1 MYWGF
6 NKIWGNKWGYK
17 SKNHAIAWVCLKMVH
32 TPIWSLK
39 FAISNWPSNFG
50 ASRKIPWK
58 RRVGSLKEPG
68 FFSFLQQS
76 CEVRCSK
83 GVNTINLANCWLRAS
98 ISIRSWSR
106 SKSSRGQASCSRA
119 CAMDSA
125 SCRAWGR
132 SFGASKSERG
142 TKECN
147 TTRRVEKHG
156 HDHLAQ
162 PCSSKL
168 NDLPSSFE
176 WIIAAQNSDTWNL
189 KPPNSF

>member
-1 MYWGF
+1 
-6 NKIWGNKWGYK
+6 
-17 SKNHAIAWVCLKMVH
+17 MVH
-32 TPIWSLK
+32 TQIWSLK

-58 RRVGSLKEPG
+58 RQVGSLKEPG

-76 CEVRCSK
+76 CEICEVRCSK

-106 SKSSRGQASCSRA
+106 SKSSRGQASCSLDCSRA

-132 SFGASKSERG
+132 SFGASKSGRG
-142 TKECN
+142 TPPEEWKN
-147 TTRRVEKHG
+147 MGMITLLS
-156 HDHLAQ
+156 LARPSYMICQ
-162 PCSSKL
+162 AVL
-168 NDLPSSFE
+168 NG
-176 WIIAAQNSDTWNL
+176 
-189 KPPNSF
+189 